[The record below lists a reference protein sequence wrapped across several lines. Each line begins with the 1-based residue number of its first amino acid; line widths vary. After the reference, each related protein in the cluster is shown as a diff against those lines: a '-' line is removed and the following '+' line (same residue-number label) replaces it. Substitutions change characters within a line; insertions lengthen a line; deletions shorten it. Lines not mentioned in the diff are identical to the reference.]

1 MEASLKQL
9 RIRFTASMGLLSG
22 VLLLLLSVI
31 LCLAVFVS
39 AELTSA
45 TILETMLDRPD
56 DEVVDE
62 RGRPSFLFAV
72 TAEGNVTVMPAY
84 ADRLNIYGDNADE
97 IIRSAVAQGD
107 GKFSVDGMY
116 FRVRSQEG
124 PMGTQVFAVI
134 DRTSDRQNLVT
145 VASLVVL
152 IYITSL
158 LVAVL
163 FFYLYSSYALAPVA
177 ESMQKQ
183 RDLIANA
190 SHELKTP
197 LTVIATNLA
206 VMKSEPQSTIEEN
219 AKWMDAIEAQIK
231 RMNGLIVSMLQ
242 LSKMENAPL
251 NPVDVD
257 LSEVTEGAC
266 LGFDALCF
274 EKGLRLVT
282 RIAPGIHVMGD
293 RDALDWMWYLWI
305 GFNSPASGRLVR
317 TFERAYI
324 ADKST
329 WVEPMDPYFTLT
341 KSPSVCDD
349 IMREFGVAPMACSP
363 TGHIIN
369 GHTPVKTTKGEQPIR
384 AEGKL
389 LVIDGGF
396 CRAYHPK
403 TGIAGYTLISS
414 SRGCRLKSHRAFTT
428 VAEALTRNVDI
439 ESETNRFD
447 QADRRRMVS
456 DTDTG
461 AKIRSQIQDLR
472 QLLDAYRNGAIEER
486 A

>member
-1 MEASLKQL
+1 
-9 RIRFTASMGLLSG
+9 MGLLSG

-251 NPVDVD
+251 NPVDVN

-293 RDALDWMWYLWI
+293 RDALERMIASLIDNATKYCGEHGKI
-305 GFNSPASGRLVR
+305 GLRLTADSPRRQQLRAGARHCQSDGDRTRRHHQLLRHRRERDGVQHHSPPLEDLRTQDGTKGRHPCQRLRRR
-317 TFERAYI
+317 TALLHGRSPLPHLRRRALRRRSRRRGLTPPF
-324 ADKST
+324 ADNGAPRRPLS
-329 WVEPMDPYFTLT
+329 DA
-341 KSPSVCDD
+341 
-349 IMREFGVAPMACSP
+349 REGAKTARFF
-363 TGHIIN
+363 
-369 GHTPVKTTKGEQPIR
+369 TPV
-384 AEGKL
+384 
-389 LVIDGGF
+389 
-396 CRAYHPK
+396 
-403 TGIAGYTLISS
+403 
-414 SRGCRLKSHRAFTT
+414 
-428 VAEALTRNVDI
+428 
-439 ESETNRFD
+439 
-447 QADRRRMVS
+447 
-456 DTDTG
+456 
-461 AKIRSQIQDLR
+461 
-472 QLLDAYRNGAIEER
+472 
-486 A
+486 